1 MNKLL
6 TASAAMALMLA
17 ISACD
22 NKNVAPH
29 SDAPTSS
36 SGPSTAT
43 RGTSSGPGSTTA
55 EATTDTATTA
65 KVKAALLAADSV
77 NSTKISVETR
87 DGRVMLKGNLP
98 DRAMIDRVLTA
109 VQNVP
114 GVRAVDNQLSVGAG

>member
-6 TASAAMALMLA
+6 TVTAAMAMALT

-22 NKNVAPH
+22 NRTAAPR
-29 SDAPTSS
+29 SDLPA
-36 SGPSTAT
+36 PSTAN
-43 RGTSSGPGSTTA
+43 PGSSPNPGSPTA
-55 EATTDTATTA
+55 AAATDTATTA

-77 NSTKISVETR
+77 SSTKISVETR
-87 DGRVMLKGNLP
+87 DGRVMLKGTLP
-98 DRAMIDRVLTA
+98 DRAMIDRVLAA